1 MPRGPERDDGTE
13 MTSLTVLQDLGE
25 ITPAWL
31 TAALHGK
38 AASSR
43 ASVTCCSAEPI
54 AEGKGFMNQVVRLR
68 LHYDDD
74 PLDLPPTIIAKL
86 PSADPALR
94 AVSDR
99 LGQDRREVRF
109 YQEVAADAHPQ
120 TPHSYYGGI
129 DSLTGNTILLLKD
142 LNSARQGDSVAGCS
156 QAEARRALAQLT
168 EFQAARWDSPRL
180 DRLDWMPLKDAET
193 GAYQELYAGAWMSFI
208 RKAGDGM
215 PPVLR
220 RLGDRL
226 SLQVPR
232 IKAKLTTPPRTI
244 IHGDYRLDNCFFQT
258 SSGAQSLLVFDGEFG
273 ARGRGTY
280 DVATFV
286 REAFPPQQRRHE
298 ELSLLRTYHYILVC
312 NGVKDYTFAECLA
325 DYGLSMLEIFV
336 FWIVTGGYRD
346 FDDERATVYLHNSLE
361 RFNAAISDLAC
372 AELLAC

>member
-1 MPRGPERDDGTE
+1 MEGPLPQGPERDDGTE

-38 AASSR
+38 ATSSR

-74 PLDLPPTIIAKL
+74 LLDLPPTIIAKL

-99 LGQDRREVRF
+99 LGQDRREVRS

-129 DSLTGNTILLLKD
+129 DSVTGNTISLLED

-168 EFQAARWDSPRL
+168 EFQAAWWDSP
-180 DRLDWMPLKDAET
+180 A
-193 GAYQELYAGAWMSFI
+193 
-208 RKAGDGM
+208 
-215 PPVLR
+215 
-220 RLGDRL
+220 
-226 SLQVPR
+226 
-232 IKAKLTTPPRTI
+232 
-244 IHGDYRLDNCFFQT
+244 
-258 SSGAQSLLVFDGEFG
+258 
-273 ARGRGTY
+273 
-280 DVATFV
+280 
-286 REAFPPQQRRHE
+286 
-298 ELSLLRTYHYILVC
+298 
-312 NGVKDYTFAECLA
+312 
-325 DYGLSMLEIFV
+325 
-336 FWIVTGGYRD
+336 
-346 FDDERATVYLHNSLE
+346 
-361 RFNAAISDLAC
+361 
-372 AELLAC
+372 